1 MDEARSAG
9 LTATALRSG
18 PWKRLGKAMYAWTEA
33 DPDPWLLIA
42 AWRRTLG
49 PEITF
54 GGSTAA
60 WMHGLDC
67 DPSTP
72 VEVIVTPSSAARS
85 CDGLAVRHCDL
96 NPKDVVEF
104 RRFRA
109 TSMLRTLRDLCLS
122 QPTVEAL
129 VVCDMALRLRLAT
142 TTSLY
147 RYGQDAAG
155 LPGASRLRDLARYA
169 EPAESPMES
178 RLRWLLLEAGL
189 PRPTVQKDLQDAA
202 GRFIGRA
209 DLYYAAARLVI
220 EFDGGNH
227 RDRLVSDDR
236 RQNDLVRAGFT
247 VLRFTAADLRGRPAA
262 VVAQV
267 RGALAVGTE
276 SARLVQNASNSAA

>member
-1 MDEARSAG
+1 
-9 LTATALRSG
+9 
-18 PWKRLGKAMYAWTEA
+18 
-33 DPDPWLLIA
+33 
-42 AWRRTLG
+42 
-49 PEITF
+49 
-54 GGSTAA
+54 
-60 WMHGLDC
+60 MHGLDC